1 MVGHAKPDGDSVASA
16 LALAAFLK
24 RLKKQVT
31 LLNEGPF
38 YRREILSYQGLFSQ
52 SLPPPSEYSNSALM
66 VVDCADRDRMGIMA
80 PLTTHLECAVIDHHL
95 ENETEPYGTI
105 RYVSSNAPS
114 TTLLI
119 QRLIEES
126 GYKLSKR
133 EAQWILFGFLTDSGF
148 FRHLDANGE
157 EILAYVGRALSHN
170 TSLRKLYHKLYGDRS
185 LTEHHLLGHLLTS
198 TESYLQGRLLVAYKS
213 RAIVEQCGTPFINHG
228 LLYNHLLATEKVE
241 VCILISELPNKSGFD
256 ISLRSLGVVN
266 VSKIAGEY
274 GGGGHAAA
282 AGFRW
287 EGALSKLQQSLI
299 ATIGTILARSSA
311 P

>member
-16 LALAAFLK
+16 LALATFLK
-24 RLKKQVT
+24 RIKKQVT

-52 SLPPPSEYSNSALM
+52 SLPPPSKYNNCALL

-80 PLTTHLECAVIDHHL
+80 PLATHLECAVIDHHL
-95 ENETEPYGTI
+95 ETEAEPYGTV
-105 RYVSSNAPS
+105 RYICTNAPS

-133 EAQWILFGFLTDSGF
+133 EAQWVLFGFLTDSGF

-170 TSLRKLYHKLYGDRS
+170 ISLRKLYHKLYGNHP
-185 LTEHHLLGHLLTS
+185 LAEHHLLGHLLVS
-198 TESYLQGRLLVAYKS
+198 TESRLQGRLLIAYKS
-213 RAIVEQCGTPFINHG
+213 RAIVERCGTPFINHG

-241 VCILISELPNKSGFD
+241 VCILISELPNESGFD
-256 ISLRSLGVVN
+256 VSLRSLGAVN
-266 VSKIAGEY
+266 VNQIASQY
-274 GGGGHAAA
+274 GGGGHVAA

-287 EGALSKLQQSLI
+287 EGSFSKLQQSLI
-299 ATIGTILARSSA
+299 EAADSALVRSSSV
-311 P
+311 